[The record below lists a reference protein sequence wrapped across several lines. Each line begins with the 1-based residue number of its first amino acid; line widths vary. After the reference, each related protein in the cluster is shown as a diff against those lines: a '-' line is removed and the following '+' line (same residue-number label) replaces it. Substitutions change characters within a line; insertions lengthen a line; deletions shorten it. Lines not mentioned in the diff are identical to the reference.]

1 MPAEVSMVT
10 MKMLSNNK
18 GVALIVLIVAMTLI
32 AILGTSFVSLI
43 GSKQKGF
50 LYQINSYRAL
60 NIANAG
66 VEYAIRYVSDG
77 LSDTTNPSNNFFNNP
92 SAAVTRGFAG
102 GTFTFTYDHI
112 NNRITVTGNYPD
124 PSPVSRRDV
133 RLSSFRRYLSPITL
147 VPDVT
152 LTDRVPSV
160 NTLNNRKIIMP
171 VINNNEVSTNVSR
184 IDVSV
189 NLTGKYLKYVLFE
202 GGSPVFDFDLS
213 SYTACVYPSSVPC
226 KDATQGGIYMPTNY
240 QVRFDLTGPNTIAEG
255 SVKKFT
261 LEFTDS
267 ALSGQYKAI
276 FVSPQLANPSGPIIF
291 NINI

>member
-1 MPAEVSMVT
+1 MIIM
-10 MKMLSNNK
+10 MLSNNK
-18 GVALIVLIVAMTLI
+18 GIALVILIVAMTLI
-32 AILGTSFVSLI
+32 AILGTSFVSLM

-50 LYQINSYRAL
+50 LYQIDSYRSL

-77 LSDTTNPSNNFFNNP
+77 LSDTASNNFFSSP
-92 SAAVTRGFAG
+92 STTVTRGFAG
-102 GTFTFTYDHI
+102 GTFVFNYDHT

-124 PSPVSRRDV
+124 PNPVSKRDV
-133 RLSSFRRYLSPITL
+133 RLSNFRRYLSPITL

-160 NTLNNRKIIMP
+160 NTLNSRQIIMP
-171 VINNNEVSTNVSR
+171 VINNNEVSTNISR

-189 NLTGKYLKYVLFE
+189 NLTGKYLKYILFE
-202 GGSPVFDFDLS
+202 GVTVFDFDLS
-213 SYTACVYPSSVPC
+213 SYAACVYPSSVPC

-267 ALSGQYKAI
+267 ALSGQYNAI
-276 FVSPQLANPSGPIIF
+276 FISPQLANPSGPIIF